1 MPRLLTTSASA
12 CRKLLRKAELMG
24 IDTPALEIQEAQAA
38 ALVDIRK
45 KWHIPPAF
53 SVEFIAYYLDRN
65 DRLKSMKGALEALL
79 ENNKTLLEE
88 QQSLR
93 LKYDQLVKES
103 SDESR
108 LNASF
113 KQTIHK
119 YHSAILSACPM
130 KNLPNIAHIGKPP
143 APRAPQPMMVPT
155 AAALKMGVG
164 FPLGNMSAGRNDAG
178 RVLSSHARQ
187 AQGTDLIQT

>member
-24 IDTPALEIQEAQAA
+24 IDTSALEMQEAQVS

-53 SVEFIAYYLDRN
+53 TVEFIAYYLDRN
-65 DRLKSMKGALEALL
+65 DRLKGMKNTLEKHLETNRLL
-79 ENNKTLLEE
+79 LDE
-88 QQSLR
+88 QQTLR
-93 LKYDQLVKES
+93 TKYDDLLKEKA
-103 SDESR
+103 EETKIGTN
-108 LNASF
+108 L
-113 KQTIHK
+113 QQIIEK
-119 YHSAILSACPM
+119 YHATIRQISPN
-130 KNLPNIAHIGKPP
+130 KKLPNVDDLGKPVVV
-143 APRAPQPMMVPT
+143 AVPQKMMVPT

-164 FPLGNMSAGRNDAG
+164 FPLNHVPAGRND

-187 AQGTDLIQT
+187 GNYYS